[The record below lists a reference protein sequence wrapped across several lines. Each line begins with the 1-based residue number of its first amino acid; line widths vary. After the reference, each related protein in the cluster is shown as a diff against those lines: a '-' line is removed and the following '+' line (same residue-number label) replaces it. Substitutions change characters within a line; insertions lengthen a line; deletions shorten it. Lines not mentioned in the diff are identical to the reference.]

1 VEAHHPA
8 ARKTSA
14 ATTAALSIIVFVTS
28 QVKPEKLWRA
38 MRPSRIS
45 LLTLPAFAAF
55 APALALADTPNCSLN
70 TRCGLDRVLHLLY
83 GAATVLTLVLAVVLV
98 LAIYFYR
105 RNKRSEP
112 RR

>member
-1 VEAHHPA
+1 
-8 ARKTSA
+8 
-14 ATTAALSIIVFVTS
+14 
-28 QVKPEKLWRA
+28 

-70 TRCGLDRVLHLLY
+70 TRCGLNRLLHMLYAAAGVLSV
-83 GAATVLTLVLAVVLV
+83 ALAVVLI

-105 RNKRSEP
+105 KNKKSEP
-112 RR
+112 HR